1 MYYDLSSHLF
11 DSCKKKDNIICIRQV
26 GSNSTNQE
34 GINYADNINEQ
45 FLHHNIYERSEDMLQ
60 QCKARKYDE
69 QHLLDKLKKMN
80 KFITIT
86 MLNAET
92 QFCKNK
98 RPCPV
103 DTTSISI
110 KSLCE
115 ILQYQTE
122 IRVLLNI
129 YTQD

>member
-1 MYYDLSSHLF
+1 L
-11 DSCKKKDNIICIRQV
+11 CKKKDNVICIRQD
-26 GSNSTNQE
+26 GSNSANQE

-60 QCKARKYDE
+60 QCKAGKYDE
-69 QHLLDKLKKMN
+69 QNLLDKLNKMD

-86 MLNAET
+86 MLNAEK

-98 RPCPV
+98 PPV
-103 DTTSISI
+103 YQSN
-110 KSLCE
+110 LCVK
-115 ILQYQTE
+115 YYN
-122 IRVLLNI
+122 IRLKFRVSLNI